1 MIFIF
6 SKYDNDEERVIETK
20 SDNREIMINDRA
32 GEIIKEL
39 FKSLKNR
46 YPINLESMKGSG
58 FVSDHVHLLYY

>member
-1 MIFIF
+1 
-6 SKYDNDEERVIETK
+6 
-20 SDNREIMINDRA
+20 MINDRA

-46 YPINLESMKGSG
+46 YPINLESMKSSG

>member
-1 MIFIF
+1 
-6 SKYDNDEERVIETK
+6 
-20 SDNREIMINDRA
+20 MINDRA

-58 FVSDHVHLLYY
+58 FVSDHVHLLYYYCHRVNSNLL